1 MIRFFLRRLILFI
14 PIIIAVSLIVFIL
27 MDLTPGDRLSRMS
40 LEGMSTEEVQALRD
54 SLGLDDPLLV
64 RYGRYM
70 LKLFQGDLGKSELSG
85 LDIWKTYMSRLPN
98 TLALAGLSMTI
109 AVSVSIPLGI
119 FASRRSGKIADNLT
133 TAISMIGMATPTFWM
148 GILFI
153 LLFSSYLGWLPSGG
167 FRAGFISLI
176 LPALATSS
184 NLLASSTRQTR
195 SSMLEVLNADYL
207 RTARAKGVPERVV
220 IRKHALGNALIPI
233 VTTVGMSVA
242 IAVSGTAV
250 TETVFAFP
258 GIGRLIVE
266 AVNGRDLT
274 TITGVTILTT
284 VLFVFVVLLVDIAYT
299 VVDPRIKAEFS
310 GKGRSERRSSK
321 RAEIKRLII
330 PLPTNGQTSTGE
342 SSHLDNELPQAV
354 ASSNSATNGSRIS
367 VDIKTDTKADDK
379 TETISGDLD
388 VDGSELL
395 TKKYKKQRPISA
407 VFHHLIRNPG
417 AVAGMVILSVM
428 VILYIVSLF
437 IDFGA
442 VSRGIVS
449 DRFTPPG
456 IKYLFGTDN
465 MGRNLF
471 VRVIYATR
479 FSLPIGVISTSFGA
493 IIGVT
498 LGALAAYYGKIFDNV
513 AMRIADTISA
523 IPSLLLGMVVVTVLG
538 RSLPNLMIAI
548 GIGTIPGFMRMSRAS
563 ILTVKGNEFVEAGR
577 AMGLSGIRIIFSHVL
592 PNGMAPII
600 ISITNSMG
608 MSILA
613 SAGLSFLGLGV
624 PIPNP
629 EWGSLVSEGRNHVTH
644 APWLT
649 IFPGLFV
656 VITVMGFSM
665 LGDGLRDAL
674 DPKLKNNRL
683 RAKR

>member
-40 LEGMSTEEVQALRD
+40 LEGMTTEEVQALRN

-70 LKLFQGDLGKSELSG
+70 IKLLQGDLGRSELSG
-85 LDIWKTYMSRLPN
+85 LDIWETYMSRLPN

-133 TAISMIGMATPTFWM
+133 TAISMIGMATPTFWV

-167 FRAGFISLI
+167 FRAGFASLI

-284 VLFVFVVLLVDIAYT
+284 VLFVFVVLLVDVAYT
-299 VVDPRIKAEFS
+299 VVDPRIKAEFAGR
-310 GKGRSERRSSK
+310 GKSERRSSK
-321 RAEIKRLII
+321 RTVANRQII
-330 PLPTNGQTSTGE
+330 PLPV
-342 SSHLDNELPQAV
+342 NETADLADIETTEKETHHV
-354 ASSNSATNGSRIS
+354 AATETTIINDS
-367 VDIKTDTKADDK
+367 DKTDEPESTRVDPP
-379 TETISGDLD
+379 LD
-388 VDGSELL
+388 SSDLL

-407 VFHHLIRNPG
+407 VFHHLLRNPG
-417 AVAGMVILSVM
+417 AVAGLSILSVM
-428 VILYIVSLF
+428 VVLFIVSLF
-437 IDFGA
+437 INFSA
-442 VSRGIVS
+442 VSIGIVS

-456 IKYLFGTDN
+456 MKYLFGTDN

-471 VRVIYATR
+471 FRVIYATR

-498 LGALAAYYGKIFDNV
+498 LGALAAYYGKFFDNM
-513 AMRIADTISA
+513 AMRVADTISA
-523 IPSLLLGMVVVTVLG
+523 IPSLLLGMVIVTVLG
-538 RSLPNLMIAI
+538 RSLMNLMIAI

-563 ILTVKGNEFVEAGR
+563 ILTVKGNEYVEAGR
-577 AMGLSGIRIIFSHVL
+577 AMGLSSFRIIFSHVL

-629 EWGSLVSEGRNHVTH
+629 EWGSLVSEGRNFVTY

-656 VITVMGFSM
+656 VITVMGFCM

-683 RAKR
+683 KAKR